1 MMSIQNYLIGSK
13 ITVDSMLCVGSL
25 EDHNTQELADILEVI
40 YALGALDEVNRDELE
55 GII

>member
-1 MMSIQNYLIGSK
+1 MSIKNYLIGSK

-40 YALGALDEVNRDELE
+40 YSLGALDEVNRDELE